1 MINALNGKQ
10 SNPWYR
16 EPWPWFLMSLP
27 ATAVIAGGITLWL
40 AVSSSDGLVVGDY
53 YKEGLAIN
61 QTLARDQQAHLLG
74 LTARL
79 DVANGQIQLTLHG
92 KLQTL
97 PAMLVLHLTHPT
109 RAGQDHTL
117 RMMPLGEGR
126 YQAAMPALSDG
137 KWHAQLEDPQG
148 KWRLT
153 GVIHTPLT
161 QAITLDTVGLT
172 H

>member
-1 MINALNGKQ
+1 MLNALNGKQ
-10 SNPWYR
+10 SKPWYR

-27 ATAVIAGGITLWL
+27 ATAVIAGSITLWL
-40 AVSSSDGLVVGDY
+40 AIRSTDGLVVSDY

-61 QTLARDQQAHLLG
+61 QTLARDEQAHQLG

-79 DVANGQIQLTLHG
+79 DVANGQLQLTLHG
-92 KLQTL
+92 KLQA
-97 PAMLVLHLTHPT
+97 PPGMLILRLTHPT
-109 RAGQDHTL
+109 REGHDHTL
-117 RMMPLGEGR
+117 RMMHLGEGR
-126 YQAAMPALSDG
+126 YYAAMPALTGG
-137 KWHAQLEDPQG
+137 KWHAQLEDTDS

-161 QAITLDTVGLT
+161 QAITLDAVGLT

>member
-1 MINALNGKQ
+1 MLNALNGKQ
-10 SNPWYR
+10 PKPWYR

-27 ATAVIAGGITLWL
+27 ATAVIAGGITIWL

-61 QTLARDQQAHLLG
+61 QTLARDEQARLLG

-79 DVANGQIQLTLHG
+79 DVANGRIQLTLLG
-92 KLQTL
+92 KLQTP

-117 RMMPLGEGR
+117 RMMHLGAGR
-126 YQAAMPALSDG
+126 YHAAMPALPNG
-137 KWHAQLEDPQG
+137 KWHAQLEDPNG

-153 GVIHTPLT
+153 GILHTPLS
-161 QAITLDTVGLT
+161 QEAGLSYIESNR
-172 H
+172 